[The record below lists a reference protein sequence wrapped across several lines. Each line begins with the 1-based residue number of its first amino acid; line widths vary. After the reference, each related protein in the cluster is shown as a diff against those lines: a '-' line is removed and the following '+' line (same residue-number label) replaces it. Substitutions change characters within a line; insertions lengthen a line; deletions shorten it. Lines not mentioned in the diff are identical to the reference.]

1 MSAAIER
8 IRALVA
14 ARSATN
20 GTNTDV
26 PKPAH
31 TSNTVVVNTVPT
43 PAEVKEAADEFK
55 AAPTMQEEAAAKA
68 GGVGDPL
75 AGLTGTAL
83 VLAKMRLK
91 QQGTIAQ
98 TQGVHHGKT
107 TGTGTSNALATTNPA
122 AQAAQAKAAAE
133 AVAQRV
139 MTPAER
145 QLAEAKALLQQHEEK
160 GLYNIEESAAA
171 RLPQE
176 LPAAEV
182 SEKLRELHA
191 ALLMRT
197 PQLPNLMIDI
207 NRNLRQ
213 YDELAYLL
221 TDDQLGLIVNS
232 NLAVK
237 NTVLVNAKTATGKG
251 KSATAIA
258 SKLAATVT
266 ADDL

>member
-20 GTNTDV
+20 GTQTT
-26 PKPAH
+26 KPV
-31 TSNTVVVNTVPT
+31 SNTVVVNTVPT

-55 AAPTMQEEAAAKA
+55 AAPTMQEEAEAKA
-68 GGVGDPL
+68 KAADPLADPL

-98 TQGVHHGKT
+98 TQGVHQGKA
-107 TGTGTSNALATTNPA
+107 TGAGTSNALATSNPD
-122 AQAAQAKAAAE
+122 AQAKAAA
-133 AVAQRV
+133 AAIAQRV

-160 GLYNIEESAAA
+160 GLYNIEEANAA

-191 ALLMRT
+191 SLLMRT
-197 PQLPNLMIDI
+197 PQLPNLMIEI

-237 NTVLVNAKTATGKG
+237 NTILVNSASKAGKG